1 MFLPFPSNSQGVLIK
16 GSRYLELL
24 GSIEAISF
32 DKSGTLTQGH
42 FQLKHMEQYN
52 QDLTRQQLLRYI
64 AALEQHSNHPLSPAI
79 IGYAA
84 GQGCVGGVWAED
96 VEVVAGKGVVGKLE
110 GHRVAVG
117 SWSFCKEL
125 LLQKQHVGVGEKGT
139 DRGASVRAAAAP
151 AGACE
156 DDKGGNLGVQAA
168 AAEQLI
174 QQWAA
179 RGASAVAVVVDSQLA
194 GLLLLSDSLRKDAWE
209 AVMQLHQQGC
219 HCCMLSGDSMAAA
232 MNVGAQLGMEVEDV
246 YAELM
251 PQDKLEMIS
260 LLRQRHKVVGHVGDG
275 INDAPALAA
284 ADVGVAMGVAG
295 SALAVDAA
303 DVALFTNDIRTL
315 AFAVRLGHR
324 VSRVV
329 ISNIAFACAIKFGVL
344 VAAAAGHASLWL
356 SLLADVGASLIVT
369 LHALTLLSFEADW
382 RRSSSSGWLRSVIAG
397 FAGGGYQ
404 RWDGS
409 STNSSSRDG
418 SAANSH
424 GTGDAAAGGAGVAT
438 AGSFGVFRTRAAA
451 GGEQLLRLVGWQRWS
466 GPLRQLLLPVFGYRQ
481 VRCRAVEI
489 GWGMDQ
495 LSRVHSEDVQ
505 DLLELGQR
513 GEGSSSAEG
522 LAGAGGM
529 AGAAGVVGEGETGP
543 GKEKGR
549 EGEGLSHVRC
559 GVRSPCLPV
568 SVSTP
573 KYTLEEDED
582 S

>member
-1 MFLPFPSNSQGVLIK
+1 VLIK

-24 GSIEAISF
+24 GSIQAISF

-52 QDLTRQQLLRYI
+52 QDITRQQLLRYI
-64 AALEQHSNHPLSPAI
+64 AALEQHSNHPLAPAI

-96 VEVVAGKGVVGKLE
+96 VQVVAGKGVVGNLE
-110 GHRVAVG
+110 GRRVAVG
-117 SWSFCKEL
+117 SWTFCQEL
-125 LLQKQHVGVGEKGT
+125 LRQQQGGEGQK
-139 DRGASVRAAAAP
+139 ASAAKAAAP
-151 AGACE
+151 AGAEDTDACE
-156 DDKGGNLGVQAA
+156 ASPARGAAAAKAAVA

-179 RGASAVAVVVDSQLA
+179 RGASVVAVLVDSQLA

-209 AVMQLHQQGC
+209 AVVQLQQQGC

-232 MNVGAQLGMEVEDV
+232 MNIGTQLGMEVEDV

-324 VSRVV
+324 VSCVV
-329 ISNIAFACAIKFGVL
+329 IGNIAFACAIKLVVL
-344 VAAAAGHASLWL
+344 IVAAAGHASLWL

-369 LHALTLLSFEADW
+369 LHALTLLRFEADW
-382 RRSSSSGWLRSVIAG
+382 GGGGDGSVAGSSGGVFGWFWSMV
-397 FAGGGYQ
+397 
-404 RWDGS
+404 
-409 STNSSSRDG
+409 
-418 SAANSH
+418 
-424 GTGDAAAGGAGVAT
+424 AGVAGPVVGKAYVRWDDST
-438 AGSFGVFRTRAAA
+438 TNGSSREGSPVTGAHGWGSLANYQRRAAA
-451 GGEQLLRLVGWQRWS
+451 GGGQLLRLVGWERWS
-466 GPLRQLLLPVFGYRQ
+466 GRVLQLLPGLGYRQ
-481 VRCRAVEI
+481 VKCRAVEI

-505 DLLELGQR
+505 DLLEQGQR
-513 GEGSSSAEG
+513 GEHSSSADG
-522 LAGAGGM
+522 VAAAGG
-529 AGAAGVVGEGETGP
+529 AAEEPVPRGGGEACTGVKLKAMKVD
-543 GKEKGR
+543 
-549 EGEGLSHVRC
+549 GLSKVKC

-568 SVSTP
+568 SVCTP
-573 KYTLEEDED
+573 KFSLEEDED